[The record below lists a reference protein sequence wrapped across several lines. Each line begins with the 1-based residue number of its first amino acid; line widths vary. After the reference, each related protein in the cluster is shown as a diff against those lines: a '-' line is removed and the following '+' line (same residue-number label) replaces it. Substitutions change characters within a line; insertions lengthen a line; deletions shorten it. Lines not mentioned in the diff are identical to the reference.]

1 MNKHLKSPL
10 TFYSVPFFESISMTS
25 YITRRARLFCCA
37 ALTTIALTSMPAF
50 AIEGGEGPA
59 TADLG
64 IRLGM
69 YHEGDRLPLQP
80 QKDSGVAT
88 QGTKNYSALAGVRY
102 VVTTKKLGN
111 FSVEVGYAYR
121 SEQLVH
127 NYNFAE
133 MKKRIGDYS
142 SLYTE
147 ARWGTNGL
155 LLVQNLGFSL
165 GASIGGEKV
174 DQGTMPVRFMG
185 GFTYK
190 VGGIT
195 SIYAGL
201 QYVTHLQSISP
212 VSLSLEDYK
221 GVPKYVVGV
230 EFAV

>member
-1 MNKHLKSPL
+1 
-10 TFYSVPFFESISMTS
+10 MTS
-25 YITRRARLFCCA
+25 YITRRARLFCYA
-37 ALTTIALTSMPAF
+37 ALTTIALPCMSASATES
-50 AIEGGEGPA
+50 GEGSA

-69 YHEGDRLPLQP
+69 YSEGERFPLQS
-80 QKDSGVAT
+80 QKTDDVAT
-88 QGTKNYSALAGVRY
+88 QNARSYSALAGVRY

-111 FSVEVGYAYR
+111 FSAEVGYAYR

-127 NYNFAE
+127 SYNFAE

-142 SLYTE
+142 SLYAE

-201 QYVTHLQSISP
+201 QYVTHLQSVSP
-212 VSLSLEDYK
+212 VSFSLEDYK
-221 GVPKYVVGV
+221 GVSKYVVGV

>member
-1 MNKHLKSPL
+1 MKGRSFL
-10 TFYSVPFFESISMTS
+10 
-25 YITRRARLFCCA
+25 
-37 ALTTIALTSMPAF
+37 
-50 AIEGGEGPA
+50 
-59 TADLG
+59 
-64 IRLGM
+64 
-69 YHEGDRLPLQP
+69 LQS
-80 QKDSGVAT
+80 QKTDDVAT
-88 QGTKNYSALAGVRY
+88 QSARSYSALAGVRY

-111 FSVEVGYAYR
+111 FSAEVGYAYR

-127 NYNFAE
+127 SYNFAE

-142 SLYTE
+142 SLYAE

-201 QYVTHLQSISP
+201 QYVTHLQSVSP
-212 VSLSLEDYK
+212 VSFSLEDYK
-221 GVPKYVVGV
+221 GVSKYVVGV